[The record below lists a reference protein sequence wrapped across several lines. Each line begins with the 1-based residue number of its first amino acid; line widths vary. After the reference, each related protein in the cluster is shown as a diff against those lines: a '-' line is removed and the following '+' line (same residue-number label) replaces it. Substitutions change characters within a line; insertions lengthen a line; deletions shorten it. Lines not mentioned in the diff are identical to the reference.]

1 MEVRFIRA
9 GMLSTVQDL
18 GRRGLLCEGVPLGG
32 AVDAFALRVANLL
45 VGNPEGAPALEIT
58 LRGPEIEFSKAGWVA
73 ACGARFADVPAW
85 RPFQVSAGERLKF
98 GERSDGCRCYLAVS
112 GGFDVPAVLGGS
124 GTNLAAAIGGF
135 QGRALADGDVL
146 ATGPALRVPT
156 GHWGID
162 ERMLPRYS
170 RDPLVRVIAGAQ
182 AADFGDTLYSGSFT
196 VTPRSDR
203 MGMRLAGPRLERRAG
218 YDLISAAVAPGTIQV
233 PPDGNPILLMADAQT
248 LGGYPRVAHV
258 ASVDMPLV
266 AQLAPGDRVRFAAS
280 GVAEAHALIH
290 AQNHQLALL
299 RHGIAGKMAPA

>member
-1 MEVRFIRA
+1 
-9 GMLSTVQDL
+9 
-18 GRRGLLCEGVPLGG
+18 
-32 AVDAFALRVANLL
+32 
-45 VGNPEGAPALEIT
+45 
-58 LRGPEIEFSKAGWVA
+58 
-73 ACGARFADVPAW
+73 
-85 RPFQVSAGERLKF
+85 
-98 GERSDGCRCYLAVS
+98 VS
-112 GGFDVPAVLGGS
+112 GGFDVPAVLGGA
-124 GTNLAAAIGGF
+124 GTNLAAAIGGY

-146 ATGPALRVPT
+146 ATAPALRVPT

-182 AADFGDTLYSGSFT
+182 AADFGDALFSGTFT

-203 MGMRLAGPRLERRAG
+203 MGMRLHGPRLERKAG
-218 YDLISAAVAPGTIQV
+218 YDLISAAVAAGTVQV

-258 ASVDMPLV
+258 AGVDLPLV
-266 AQLAPGDRVRFAAS
+266 AQLAPGDHVRFVAS